1 MMTAFN
7 DVGDFHRKFGLPYY
21 GDGSAPRLPD
31 PDVALFRGKFL
42 QEELD
47 EFEDAVA
54 AGDLSDAADAL
65 ADLVYVALGTAH
77 MMGLPFDDIWK
88 EVQRANMT
96 KVRASGSDDP
106 LSKRN
111 HRLDVVKP
119 VGFMPPNHALAIEK
133 ARLHC
138 EKDKS

>member
-1 MMTAFN
+1 MTYFA
-7 DVGDFHRKFGLPYY
+7 DVGAFHAKFDLPRY
-21 GDGSAPRLPD
+21 GDGEPPRLPD

-47 EFEDAVA
+47 EFRTSVE
-54 AGDLSDAADAL
+54 AGSLYDAADAL

-77 MMGLPFDDIWK
+77 MMGLPFDEIWA

-96 KVRASGSDDP
+96 KVRASSSADP

-119 VGFMPPNHALAIEK
+119 VGFVPPNHALAIEK